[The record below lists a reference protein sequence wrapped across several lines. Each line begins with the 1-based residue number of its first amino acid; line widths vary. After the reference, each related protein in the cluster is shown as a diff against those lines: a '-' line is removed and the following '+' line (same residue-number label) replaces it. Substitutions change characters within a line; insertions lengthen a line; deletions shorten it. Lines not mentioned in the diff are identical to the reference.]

1 MGAYKE
7 NFPKGSRVRIADRA
21 FLENFLATWK
31 YHNKLQADQLGYAD
45 REATV
50 KEIGYYHGGDV
61 LYKLDGVPGTWHE
74 ACLRPLPGQTYAA
87 GLIASEGAVA
97 EEKVSMKLQRRR
109 KFILAAVLIFVL
121 LIFLAL
127 VITLL
132 PGIEALIKGAR

>member
-1 MGAYKE
+1 
-7 NFPKGSRVRIADRA
+7 
-21 FLENFLATWK
+21 
-31 YHNKLQADQLGYAD
+31 
-45 REATV
+45 
-50 KEIGYYHGGDV
+50 
-61 LYKLDGVPGTWHE
+61 
-74 ACLRPLPGQTYAA
+74 
-87 GLIASEGAVA
+87 VA